1 MIEDVPAPPFPEG
14 VYVPNEIVLYG
25 VKLTEIAVSRGDAPA
40 SEKLTMR
47 VQLFPEGAPQKP
59 SNAALAA
66 VYSYSFEGHCY
77 RMDRPRIFL
86 MNGVSDQ
93 PAIGCGYS
101 HAASDQFRMWRVKA
115 QSTLVELSAM
125 IDTTQKLI
133 LDAQLP
139 GKRAPNT
146 YNDDMQLA
154 HRGGRLTRSAGP

>member
-1 MIEDVPAPPFPEG
+1 MTDDVLPPPLADG
-14 VYVPNEIVLYG
+14 VYVPNEIILYG
-25 VKLTEIAVSRGDAPA
+25 VRLTEIEVSREGVPA
-40 SEKLTMR
+40 SEKLKLR
-47 VQLFPEGAPQKP
+47 VQLSKGGAEHKSSKP
-59 SNAALAA
+59 VLAA

-77 RMDRPRIFL
+77 RMARPRIFL
-86 MNGVSDQ
+86 VNDAVDQ
-93 PAIGCGYS
+93 PAIGCGFS
-101 HAASDQFRMWRVKA
+101 QPADEAFRMWRVNS
-115 QSTLVELSAM
+115 QSPLVELSAT